1 MDKPSFKVVGRY
13 GPDNYEGLVDSYCE
27 THFDSLEDASFFCEA
42 NLSEF
47 AIYMQ
52 MKIEERKKR

>member
-27 THFDSLEDASFFCEA
+27 TVFDEFSDASQFCEM
-42 NLSEF
+42 NLQEYM
-47 AIYMQ
+47 IYMQ
-52 MKIEERKKR
+52 MKIKEKRNQ